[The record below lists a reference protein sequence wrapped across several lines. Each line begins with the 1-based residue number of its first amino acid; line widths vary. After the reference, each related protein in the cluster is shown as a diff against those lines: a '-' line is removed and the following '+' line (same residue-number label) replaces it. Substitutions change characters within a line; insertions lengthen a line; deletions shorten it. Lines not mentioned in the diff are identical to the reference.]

1 MDASKE
7 IEHVFV
13 EIVQEKEK
21 FITCKAKAKEIHLNS
36 IKVEI
41 APWFVAVA

>member
-21 FITCKAKAKEIHLNS
+21 FVTCKAKAKAKKIHLNS

-41 APWFVAVA
+41 AP